1 MKGNNGIPLVLEN
14 RDGQVLRS
22 LSWDAPQL
30 HFIIRA
36 RSGRLETH
44 HDLDS
49 FTNTSEAYELIRS
62 VNVADMTG
70 RPIAIGP
77 HVTLRR
83 VQTEDKL
90 QILNSEPILKEND
103 EEFKKSLKASFIAHA
118 ALALLGVVFLLTT
131 HFLKEEDPVVKIE
144 LSKEM
149 KLSPPKAKVRPQVK
163 PSAKKVVARSKV
175 SPRKAKPVAKRNPK
189 VKPQKIKRKNVS
201 QMGALA
207 ALGGSNKGA
216 KGGRG
221 LKLKSALSGPGSGN
235 SAGTKSLGAASAA
248 FAGKG
253 LSANSGGGGKSNLGQ
268 VGYGTKGRSGG
279 QSGYG
284 QMNIGGSADGGG
296 YEPAMGGGGSVDG
309 GLAMSQIEAVIQQ
322 NIGQIYYCYEKG
334 LQKAPQLQ
342 GRVVTDFVINGSGRV
357 GGALIGQSSLRASV
371 VEKCMLQKLRS
382 WKFPKPVG
390 GVDVSV
396 SYPFNLKRAR

>member
-1 MKGNNGIPLVLEN
+1 MKANNGIPLVLEN
-14 RDGQVLRS
+14 REGQVLRS
-22 LSWDAPQL
+22 LSWDAPEL
-30 HFIIRA
+30 HFIIRPH
-36 RSGRLETH
+36 SGRLETH
-44 HDLDS
+44 QDLDY
-49 FTNTSEAYELIRS
+49 FTNTSEAFELVRS
-62 VNVADMTG
+62 VNVAELTR

-77 HVTLRR
+77 YVTLRR
-83 VQTEDKL
+83 VQSDDNL
-90 QILNSEPILKEND
+90 QIVSSEPILKEND
-103 EEFKKSLKASFIAHA
+103 EEFKKSLKASVIAH
-118 ALALLGVVFLLTT
+118 LALVFLGLAFLLTT
-131 HFLKEEDPVVKIE
+131 NFLKEEDPVVKIE
-144 LSKEM
+144 LPKEM
-149 KLSPPKAKVRPQVK
+149 KLTPPKQVRPKVK
-163 PSAKKVVARSKV
+163 PSSKKVVRSKV
-175 SPRKAKPVAKRNPK
+175 SPRKAKTVANRKAK
-189 VKPQKIKRKNVS
+189 VRPQKSKRKNVS

-207 ALGGSNKGA
+207 ALGGSSKGS

-221 LKLKSALSGPGSGN
+221 LKLNSALSGPGSGN
-235 SAGTKSLGAASAA
+235 SAGTKSLGDASVA

-296 YEPAMGGGGSVDG
+296 YEPAMTGGGSAEG

-357 GGALIGQSSLRASV
+357 SAALIGQTSLRASM
-371 VEKCMLQKLRS
+371 VEKCMLQKLKG